1 MSLLRKD
8 LLALKIKSIL
18 RTRLGWILTTA
29 FAFVMFMAVGPGVL
43 LVNRP
48 DTFIG
53 LPLLYAWGVFWY
65 LVIVV
70 IALAAYRFVWSDD
83 RNSKRVK

>member
-1 MSLLRKD
+1 M
-8 LLALKIKSIL
+8 ALKIKSIL
-18 RTRLGWILTTA
+18 RARLGWILTAA
-29 FAFVMFMAVGPGVL
+29 FAFAMFMAVGPGVL

-53 LPLLYAWGVFWY
+53 LPLLYAWGIFWY

-70 IALAAYRFVWSDD
+70 IALAAYRFVWVDD
-83 RNSKRVK
+83 RNSKRVT